1 MPWLIDAARGMFLPQ
16 IGWHLD
22 TPRSAAQSFVSHAH
36 SDHIARH
43 RLSLCT
49 TATARLM
56 QARLR
61 GRKRAEIIL
70 EFGAEH
76 RLADGTRI
84 VLHPAGHILGSAQFW
99 SENEHGTLLY
109 TGDFKLRRGGAAET
123 CATPRA
129 DTLIM
134 ETTFGLPRYVFP
146 PEEEIRAAILDFC
159 RRALNDGAVP
169 VLFAYTLGKTQEL
182 LAVLRGSGL
191 PVMLDREARR
201 LTQIYE
207 ELGTVFDPHEEIDP
221 ARVAGHV
228 VICPPYAGRAVS
240 LRHIERKRTAVV
252 TGWAVDRATIYR
264 SKCDA
269 AFPLS
274 DHAGFDDLLT
284 FVERVQPRRVFTV
297 HGFAAEFAAT
307 LRARGIEAWALGRE
321 NQLDLNLAGAT
332 SD

>member
-1 MPWLIDAARGMFLPQ
+1 MPWSIESLHGILLPQ
-16 IGWHLD
+16 IGWQLD
-22 TPRSAAQSFVSHAH
+22 ASRSVARSFVSHAH

-43 RLSLCT
+43 RLALCT
-49 TATARLM
+49 QATARFM
-56 QARLR
+56 YARLR
-61 GRKRAEIIL
+61 GRKREEIIL
-70 EFGAEH
+70 PFGAEH
-76 RLADGTRI
+76 RLDDSTRV

-99 SENEHGTLLY
+99 AENEHGSVLY
-109 TGDFKLRRGGAAET
+109 TGDFKLRAGGAAEV

-146 PEEEIRAAILDFC
+146 PEEELQWAIVDFC
-159 RRALNDGAVP
+159 RRAIDDRAVP
-169 VLFAYTLGKTQEL
+169 VLFAYTLGKTQAL
-182 LAVLRGSGL
+182 LALLRGSGL

-207 ELGTVFDPHEEIDP
+207 ELGETFDPHDEFDA
-221 ARVAGHV
+221 ARADGHV
-228 VICPPYAGRAVS
+228 VICPPFSGRSIS
-240 LRHIERKRTAVV
+240 LRALSRVRTAVI
-252 TGWAVDRATIYR
+252 TGWAVDRSTVYR
-264 SKCDA
+264 SRCDA

-274 DHAGFDDLLT
+274 DHAGFDDLLE

-321 NQLDLNLAGAT
+321 NQLEFRFSRAC
-332 SD
+332 